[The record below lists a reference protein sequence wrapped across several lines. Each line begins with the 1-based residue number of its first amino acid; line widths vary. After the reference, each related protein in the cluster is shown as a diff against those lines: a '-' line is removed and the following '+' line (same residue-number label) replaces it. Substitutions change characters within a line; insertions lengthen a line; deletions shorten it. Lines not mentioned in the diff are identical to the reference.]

1 MTGLESLLEV
11 QWSSTQRLSP
21 LVGSIILLLA
31 ILFPISY
38 GIMDLIK
45 RKKWNILAI
54 LGALSA
60 LLTGGIGLIPGA
72 TVFILRLK
80 ESAMPAI
87 LGLLTILTLKT
98 EKPLVRLFLYNPE
111 IIKVSLVE
119 ERLK

>member
-1 MTGLESLLEV
+1 
-11 QWSSTQRLSP
+11 
-21 LVGSIILLLA
+21 
-31 ILFPISY
+31 
-38 GIMDLIK
+38 MDLIK
-45 RKKWNILAI
+45 RRKWNFFSI

-72 TVFILRLK
+72 TVFMFAIK

-119 ERLK
+119 ERLIEQGTKIL